1 MRIFV
6 AGATGAVG
14 RRLVPL
20 LVAAGH
26 EVTGGTRT
34 PQGVERLRAQGASA
48 VRVDVFDADSVHRAV
63 AAAAPEAVVH
73 QLTDLAHGDRAA
85 NGRIRREGTRH
96 LVDAAKRAG
105 VTRIVAQSISWA
117 YAPGDAPAD
126 ESTPLDLAA
135 EPPRAGMV
143 GSLRALEEAAAEIET
158 HVVLRYGTFYG
169 PGTWYA
175 RGGPLEAALRGEQA
189 TGDPATGDPAAGDP
203 AANDP
208 AAKGPAA
215 KDPAAKD
222 PVAAL
227 IGPVVAGDAVSSFIH
242 VEDAARAAVAA
253 LDWPS
258 GTVNIVDDEPAPA
271 RAWLPAFAAAVG
283 APPPAPAVDGGRAGW
298 ERGAD
303 NTRARRLGWRPLHPT
318 WRTGFTTL

>member
-34 PQGVERLRAQGASA
+34 PEGAERLRAQGASA

-63 AAAAPEAVVH
+63 AAAAPEAVIH
-73 QLTDLAHGDRAA
+73 QLTDLATGDRAA

-105 VTRIVAQSISWA
+105 ATRIVAQSISWA

-126 ESTPLDLAA
+126 ESTQLDVAA

-189 TGDPATGDPAAGDP
+189 AG
-203 AANDP
+203 
-208 AAKGPAA
+208 
-215 KDPAAKD
+215 D

-227 IGPVVAGDAVSSFIH
+227 IGPLVAGDAVSSFVH

-283 APPPAPAVDGGRAGW
+283 APAPAPAVDGGRAGW

-303 NTRARRLGWRPLHPT
+303 NTLARRRLGWRPLHPT
-318 WRTGFTTL
+318 WRTGFTAL

>member
-126 ESTPLDLAA
+126 ESTPLDVAA

-175 RGGPLEAALRGEQA
+175 RGGPLEAVLRGDQV
-189 TGDPATGDPAAGDP
+189 TRDPAAGDPAAGDP
-203 AANDP
+203 AA
-208 AAKGPAA
+208 G
-215 KDPAAKD
+215 D

-227 IGPVVAGDAVSSFIH
+227 IGPVVAGDAVSSFVH

-258 GTVNIVDDEPAPA
+258 GTVNVVDDEPAPA

-283 APPPAPAVDGGRAGW
+283 APAPAPAVDGGRAGW

>member
-34 PQGVERLRAQGASA
+34 PQGAERLRAQGASA

-63 AAAAPEAVVH
+63 TAAAPEAVIH
-73 QLTDLAHGDRAA
+73 QLTDLAGGDRAA

-126 ESTPLDLAA
+126 ESTPLDGAA
-135 EPPRAGMV
+135 EPPRAQMV
-143 GSLRALEEAAAEIET
+143 ASLRALEEAAAEIET

-175 RGGPLEAALRGEQA
+175 RGGPLEAALRGEQ
-189 TGDPATGDPAAGDP
+189 TAG
-203 AANDP
+203 
-208 AAKGPAA
+208 
-215 KDPAAKD
+215 D

-227 IGPVVAGDAVSSFIH
+227 LGPVVAGDAVSSFVH

-258 GTVNIVDDEPAPA
+258 GAVNVVDDEPAPA

-283 APPPAPAVDGGRAGW
+283 APAPAPAGDGGRAGW

-303 NTRARRLGWRPLHPT
+303 NTLARRGLGWRPLHPT

>member
-1 MRIFV
+1 MRVFV

-20 LVAAGH
+20 LLAAGH
-26 EVTGGTRT
+26 EVTGATRT
-34 PQGVERLRAQGASA
+34 GEGAERLRAQGASA

-63 AAAAPEAVVH
+63 GDAAPDAVIH
-73 QLTDLAHGDRAA
+73 QLTALAKGDRAE

-105 VTRIVAQSISWA
+105 VRRIVAQSISWA
-117 YAPGDAPAD
+117 YAPGDAPAG
-126 ESTPLDLAA
+126 ESTPLDLEA

-143 GSLRALEEAAAEIET
+143 DSLRALEEAAAEIET

-175 RGGPLEAALRGEQA
+175 RGGPLDAALRGEQA
-189 TGDPATGDPAAGDP
+189 AGDSAGDP
-203 AANDP
+203 AA
-208 AAKGPAA
+208 
-215 KDPAAKD
+215 
-222 PVAAL
+222 AL
-227 IGPVVAGDAVSSFIH
+227 VGLPVAGDAVGSFVH

-283 APPPAPAVDGGRAGW
+283 APPPTLAADGGREGW

-303 NTRARRLGWRPLHPT
+303 NTLARRRLGWRPLHPT
-318 WRTGFTTL
+318 WRTGFTAL

>member
-14 RRLVPL
+14 RRLVPI

-34 PQGVERLRAQGASA
+34 PEGAERLRALGASA
-48 VRVDVFDADSVHRAV
+48 ARADVFDADSVYRAV
-63 AAAAPEAVVH
+63 AAAAPEAVIH
-73 QLTDLAHGDRAA
+73 QLTDLANGDRAA

-117 YAPGDAPAD
+117 YAPGDVPAD
-126 ESTPLDLAA
+126 ESTPLDVAA

-189 TGDPATGDPAAGDP
+189 AG
-203 AANDP
+203 
-208 AAKGPAA
+208 
-215 KDPAAKD
+215 D

-227 IGPVVAGDAVSSFIH
+227 IGPVVAGDAVSSFVH
-242 VEDAARAAVAA
+242 VEDAARAAAAA

-258 GTVNIVDDEPAPA
+258 GPVNIVDDEPAPA
-271 RAWLPAFAAAVG
+271 RVWLPAFAAAVG
-283 APPPAPAVDGGRAGW
+283 APAPVPAAHGGREGW

-303 NTRARRLGWRPLHPT
+303 NTFARRRLGWRPLHPT
-318 WRTGFTTL
+318 WRTGFTAL

>member
-34 PQGVERLRAQGASA
+34 PQGAERLRAQGASA

-85 NGRIRREGTRH
+85 NGRIRRAGTRH

-126 ESTPLDLAA
+126 ESTPLDTAA

-143 GSLRALEEAAAEIET
+143 GSLRALEETAAEIET

-189 TGDPATGDPAAGDP
+189 AG
-203 AANDP
+203 
-208 AAKGPAA
+208 G
-215 KDPAAKD
+215 

-227 IGPVVAGDAVSSFIH
+227 IGPAVAGDAVSSFVH

-253 LDWPS
+253 LGWPS
-258 GTVNIVDDEPAPA
+258 GTVNVVDDEPAPA

-283 APPPAPAVDGGRAGW
+283 APAPAPAVDGGRAGW

-303 NTRARRLGWRPLHPT
+303 NTLARRLGWRPLHPT

>member
-34 PQGVERLRAQGASA
+34 PQGAERLRAQGASA

-63 AAAAPEAVVH
+63 AAAAPEAVIH

-126 ESTPLDLAA
+126 ESTSLDTAA

-169 PGTWYA
+169 PGTWYV

-189 TGDPATGDPAAGDP
+189 TADAAV
-203 AANDP
+203 
-208 AAKGPAA
+208 
-215 KDPAAKD
+215 KD
-222 PVAAL
+222 PVAADPAAAL

-258 GTVNIVDDEPAPA
+258 GTVNVVDDEPAAA

-283 APPPAPAVDGGRAGW
+283 APAPAPAVEGGRAGW

>member
-34 PQGVERLRAQGASA
+34 PEGAERLRAQGASA

-63 AAAAPEAVVH
+63 ADAAPEAVVH
-73 QLTDLAHGDRAA
+73 QLTALTNGDRAE

-105 VTRIVAQSISWA
+105 VSRIVAQSISWA
-117 YAPGDAPAD
+117 YEPGDTPAD
-126 ESTPLDLAA
+126 ESTPLDGAA
-135 EPPRAGMV
+135 ERAGLV

-175 RGGPLEAALRGEQA
+175 RGGPVEAALRGEQA
-189 TGDPATGDPAAGDP
+189 AG
-203 AANDP
+203 
-208 AAKGPAA
+208 
-215 KDPAAKD
+215 D

-227 IGPVVAGDAVSSFIH
+227 LGPVVAGDAVSSFIH

-253 LDWPS
+253 LEWPS

-271 RAWLPAFAAAVG
+271 RAWLPEFAAAVG
-283 APPPAPAVDGGRAGW
+283 APAPAPAASGGREGW

-303 NTRARRLGWRPLHPT
+303 NTLARRRLGWRPLHPT
-318 WRTGFTTL
+318 WRTGFRTL